1 MTYQPGNVCVTSKS
15 SAWSLAGRFECPWFF
30 CFLFHCFCLCFPGR
44 AFLCSAILLRCSPFD
59 ESLASCKAAKLL
71 QEGGIFQDF
80 DARMRILVSDSSLFK
95 LSVANRQKSANYW
108 VNSRALFIKLYMQ
121 CTVISLKICEQLLIC
136 RCFVNRYYIFVTFLD
151 NWIVCLVYE
160 IWKVPIWWTSKL
172 EKFKFFC
179 PGFVAMVK
187 PLEKFRQ
194 PFDI

>member
-1 MTYQPGNVCVTSKS
+1 MYAWRQKAQREVWREDLNVLGFSAFCFIVSVCVF
-15 SAWSLAGRFECPWFF
+15 LAVPF
-30 CFLFHCFCLCFPGR
+30 CAAPF
-44 AFLCSAILLRCSPFD
+44 CSAVVLFD